1 MTVIPSPRPRATMG
15 PWWLSVGLSTTTW
28 VSTASPN
35 PPLASAI
42 LSAVEFLLGVLIL
55 SVFVG
60 PFGWSSFGL
69 LLPSAICPD
78 SLIVLAVV
86 AGALV
91 VLGCVVG
98 LGLGVAGVGVFCL
111 ISAKQ
116 TLCLLTQK
124 KTVLNQDRN
133 KIWINSNSRGMP
145 KWLKIRKIIFHCHP

>member
-15 PWWLSVGLSTTTW
+15 PWWLSVGLSTTIW

-60 PFGWSSFGL
+60 PFVWSSFGL
-69 LLPSAICPD
+69 LLPSAICPG

-116 TLCLLTQK
+116 TLAYLHKKKLCWIKIEIKYELTQIREGCP
-124 KTVLNQDRN
+124 N
-133 KIWINSNSRGMP
+133 G
-145 KWLKIRKIIFHCHP
+145 LKLER